1 MGLGAKTAQKGN
13 ELWVPVTSSKT
24 GKTYDNILNCTDLN
38 AFDQDEPELSQLLEE
53 KLNEALESKTL
64 SEADF
69 KDWKKGF
76 RYKHTDGW
84 EYKFVDTG
92 NGYKLSKMKP
102 FTASGGYKKGGSF
115 TFMRTSAFRIAKA
128 EDVAKII
135 NNQAPTDNWKV
146 TWIKEVKGSDLFQM
160 ENMQPYTPAPVT
172 STTETKEE
180 SED

>member
-1 MGLGAKTAQKGN
+1 MGLGAKTVQKTDD
-13 ELWVPVTSSKT
+13 LWVPVTSAKT
-24 GKTYDNILNCTDLN
+24 GKTYNNIQRCTDLQRL
-38 AFDQDEPELSQLLEE
+38 DVDEPELSDLLST
-53 KLNEALESKTL
+53 KLNEALDNGTL

-76 RYKHTDGW
+76 KYKHTDGW
-84 EYKFVDTG
+84 EYQFLDTG
-92 NGYKLSKMKP
+92 NGYKLTRMKP

-115 TFMRTSAFRIAKA
+115 TFMRTSAFRIAKV
-128 EDVAKII
+128 EDVVKII